1 VDKNFLFCRIFPK
14 RIEMSR
20 TVVLLILAIF
30 FNALANILV
39 KIGMIRIGKMEGWG
53 QMLSKAAVQPA
64 FILGVISF
72 ALALLAY
79 SAVLTRLNLSVAY
92 PIMISM
98 GLVLVVFASYFLLN
112 ESIRFIQL
120 VGFLLIIAGIWM
132 VAR

>member
-39 KIGMIRIGKMEGWG
+39 KIGMIRTGKMEGWG

>member
-1 VDKNFLFCRIFPK
+1 
-14 RIEMSR
+14 MSR

-30 FNALANILV
+30 FNALANVLI
-39 KIGMIRIGKMEGWG
+39 KIGMIRTGKMEGWG

>member
-53 QMLSKAAVQPA
+53 QMLSKVAVQPA